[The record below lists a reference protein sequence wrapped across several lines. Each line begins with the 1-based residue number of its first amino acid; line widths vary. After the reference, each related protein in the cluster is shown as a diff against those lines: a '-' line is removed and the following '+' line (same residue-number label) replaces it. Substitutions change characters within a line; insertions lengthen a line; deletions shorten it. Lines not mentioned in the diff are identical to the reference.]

1 MTFLSLV
8 QSAFLAA
15 LVATAVL
22 FAWWSADTD
31 AF

>member
-1 MTFLSLV
+1 MTLLSLV
-8 QSAFLAA
+8 QTIFLAA

-22 FAWWSADTD
+22 FAWWSTDSD